1 MIGLLPTT
9 TIFLATAPTDLRKAY
24 DGLAVLV
31 RQSMGVISRQPVR
44 AHQRMRQPPGAAFEL
59 AKRLGHPSRQHQII
73 DRSLITVNRVNLS
86 YWARVSGLGG
96 QDENDY
102 WLRVRNQPVIAMAGA
117 VALAVNDGAKYG
129 LRAAAQVY
137 AQAVGDLAS
146 DFLSVGAALKVPDKI
161 LADTLRADGDRPARP
176 LLDPYAERVPV
187 SFYVTEQLLD
197 SFIPGTRQADEL
209 LLWVDPQKR
218 RRTVSK
224 TIGYEPGIIE
234 AIRVGHWTGLLDRL
248 AGQEPLPPAGPID
261 RKTGAITPA
270 PTTDTERMLSIMGFN
285 VKPVP
290 RSTYE
295 AELMGR

>member
-1 MIGLLPTT
+1 VRYIGADGTT
-9 TIFLATAPTDLRKAY
+9 K
-24 DGLAVLV
+24 
-31 RQSMGVISRQPVR
+31 
-44 AHQRMRQPPGAAFEL
+44 QR
-59 AKRLGHPSRQHQII
+59 SI

-146 DFLSVGAALKVPDKI
+146 DFFSVGAALKVPDKI